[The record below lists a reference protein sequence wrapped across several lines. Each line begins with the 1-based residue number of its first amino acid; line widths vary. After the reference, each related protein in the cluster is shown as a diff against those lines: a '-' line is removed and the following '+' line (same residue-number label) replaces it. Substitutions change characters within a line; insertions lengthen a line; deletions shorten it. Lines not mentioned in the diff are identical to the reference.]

1 MKRLEEIQG
10 IIDQF
15 INEEKQAKQ
24 QISKIERER
33 NAIAEER
40 NAKKK
45 KINGHKTNIE
55 VNKLGEQIAQ
65 LGNESQE
72 LQNKL
77 NERYI
82 ETKQQVNIR
91 IDNLILERI
100 REIYKIEDERR
111 EIEENISEQ
120 TNREMRFEVQK
131 QEISEK
137 YGIVPNLSERAQK
150 ANERL
155 EQRINEDK
163 EILKEIAEKIE
174 NKENEI
180 AQLAKRKR
188 EFRNSNWKFATKKE
202 KEEEYEITMV
212 GIESE
217 PKEELASVLNGL
229 AVGESTEKSEQIKE
243 METEQVQQIGEI
255 DLNESNLNIRL
266 FEEVERDSK
275 TELFEETEKLETVQ
289 IVSEVEAKANE
300 NNENIEEQDIQEEV
314 TQIIEEIV
322 QNIVSKPIEEIKQ
335 DVQTIKE
342 ELEQEEAIQLV
353 SEEMQKEIQQIEENE
368 QDIIAQPIQEEIIAF
383 EEEQEETN
391 KYVKGIKLTNII
403 VKFEDSELVYKA
415 ALNNGEE
422 ITLKPR
428 TEEGNILL
436 KDREKREK
444 IKQVLINYAVAEHR
458 GLDKKV
464 VKKIDPIICEL
475 FRKYAE
481 KYNSNEQELIFN
493 YAMSFSTT
501 EKIEINAVPDITY
514 NMPTISRTNLKK
526 KEKNILA
533 KICKNAKDNVKIYLI
548 GNNTGLSKLKYVFK
562 RAFSTNKVNA
572 LPEGKCE

>member
-202 KEEEYEITMV
+202 KEEEYEITMI

-229 AVGESTEKSEQIKE
+229 VVGETTEKSEQIKE

-275 TELFEETEKLETVQ
+275 TELIEETEKLETVQ
-289 IVSEVEAKANE
+289 IVSEVETKANE